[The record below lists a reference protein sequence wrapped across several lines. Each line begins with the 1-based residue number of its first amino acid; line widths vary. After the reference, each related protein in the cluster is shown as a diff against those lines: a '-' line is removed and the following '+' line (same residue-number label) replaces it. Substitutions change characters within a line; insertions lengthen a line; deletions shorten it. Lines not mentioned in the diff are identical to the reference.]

1 MIIFQSRHSI
11 SFHLDVISGVGS
23 LYSGSVK
30 SVRVTGSEGEMGIR
44 YGHAPLLTTIKTGMV
59 SLIDS
64 QDKEDQIYLAG
75 GVLEVQPDSVTILA
89 DTALRADDIDE
100 AKAQEAIKNA
110 KESIANH
117 GTGDTDYAHALSRLA
132 DAMARL
138 KVVETARNRRR

>member
-1 MIIFQSRHSI
+1 MDSI

-23 LYSGSVK
+23 IYSGSVK

-44 YGHAPLLTTIKTGMV
+44 YGHTPLLTTIKTGMV

-100 AKAQEAIKNA
+100 AKAQEAIKVA

-117 GTGDTDYAHALSRLA
+117 GTGDADYAHALSRLA

>member
-1 MIIFQSRHSI
+1 MDSI

-30 SVRVTGSEGEMGIR
+30 SVRVTGSEGEMGTR
-44 YGHAPLLTTIKTGMV
+44 YGHTPLLTTIKTGMV

-100 AKAQEAIKNA
+100 AKAQEAIKVA

-117 GTGDTDYAHALSRLA
+117 GTGDADYAHALSRLA

>member
-1 MIIFQSRHSI
+1 MDSI

-44 YGHAPLLTTIKTGMV
+44 YGHTPLLTTIKTGML

-100 AKAQEAIKNA
+100 AKAQEAIKVA

-117 GTGDTDYAHALSRLA
+117 GTGDADYAHALSRLA

>member
-1 MIIFQSRHSI
+1 MDSI
-11 SFHLDVISGVGS
+11 SFHLAVISGVGS

-44 YGHAPLLTTIKTGMV
+44 YGHTPLLTTIKTGMV

-100 AKAQEAIKNA
+100 AKAQEAIKVA

-117 GTGDTDYAHALSRLA
+117 GTGDADYAHALSRLA

>member
-1 MIIFQSRHSI
+1 MDSI

-44 YGHAPLLTTIKTGMV
+44 YGHTPLLTTIKTGMV

-100 AKAQEAIKNA
+100 AKAQEAIKVA

-117 GTGDTDYAHALSRLA
+117 GTGDADYAHALSRLA

-138 KVVETARNRRR
+138 KVVETARNRKR

>member
-1 MIIFQSRHSI
+1 MDSI

-30 SVRVTGSEGEMGIR
+30 SVGGTGSEGEMGIR
-44 YGHAPLLTTIKTGMV
+44 YGHTPLLTTIKTGMV

-100 AKAQEAIKNA
+100 ANAQEAIKVA

-117 GTGDTDYAHALSRLA
+117 GTGDADYAHALSRLA

>member
-1 MIIFQSRHSI
+1 MDSI
-11 SFHLDVISGVGS
+11 SFHLDVISGVVS

-64 QDKEDQIYLAG
+64 QDREDQIYLAG

>member
-1 MIIFQSRHSI
+1 MDSI

-44 YGHAPLLTTIKTGMV
+44 YGHTPLLTTIKTGMV

-64 QDKEDQIYLAG
+64 QNKEDQIYLAG

-100 AKAQEAIKNA
+100 AKAQEAIKVA

-117 GTGDTDYAHALSRLA
+117 GTGDADYAHALSRLA

>member
-1 MIIFQSRHSI
+1 MDSI

-64 QDKEDQIYLAG
+64 QDKGDQIYLAG

-132 DAMARL
+132 DAMSRL

>member
-1 MIIFQSRHSI
+1 MDSI
-11 SFHLDVISGVGS
+11 SYHLDVISGVGS

>member
-1 MIIFQSRHSI
+1 MDSI

-132 DAMARL
+132 NAMARL

>member
-1 MIIFQSRHSI
+1 MDSI

-30 SVRVTGSEGEMGIR
+30 SVRVTGSEGEMGVR
-44 YGHAPLLTTIKTGMV
+44 YGHTPLLTTIKTGMV

-100 AKAQEAIKNA
+100 AKAQEAIKVA

-117 GTGDTDYAHALSRLA
+117 GTGDADYAHALSRLA

>member
-1 MIIFQSRHSI
+1 MDSI
-11 SFHLDVISGVGS
+11 SFHLNVISGVGS

-44 YGHAPLLTTIKTGMV
+44 YGHTPLLTTIKTGMV

-100 AKAQEAIKNA
+100 AKAQEAIKVA

-117 GTGDTDYAHALSRLA
+117 GTGDADYAHALSRLA

>member
-1 MIIFQSRHSI
+1 MDSI

-23 LYSGSVK
+23 LYSGSIK

-44 YGHAPLLTTIKTGMV
+44 YGHTPLLTTIKTGMV

-100 AKAQEAIKNA
+100 AKAQEAIKVA

-117 GTGDTDYAHALSRLA
+117 GTGDADYAHALSRLA

>member
-1 MIIFQSRHSI
+1 MDSI

-132 DAMARL
+132 DAIARL

>member
-1 MIIFQSRHSI
+1 MDSI

-44 YGHAPLLTTIKTGMV
+44 YGHTPLLTTIKTGMV

-75 GVLEVQPDSVTILA
+75 GVLEVQPDSATILA

-100 AKAQEAIKNA
+100 AKAQEAIKVA

-117 GTGDTDYAHALSRLA
+117 GTGDADYAHALSRLA

>member
-1 MIIFQSRHSI
+1 MDSI

-44 YGHAPLLTTIKTGMV
+44 YGHTPLLTTIKTGMV

-100 AKAQEAIKNA
+100 AKAQEAIKVA
-110 KESIANH
+110 KESIANR
-117 GTGDTDYAHALSRLA
+117 GTGDADYAHALSRLA

-138 KVVETARNRRR
+138 KVIETARNRRR

>member
-1 MIIFQSRHSI
+1 MDSI

-23 LYSGSVK
+23 LYSGSVR

-44 YGHAPLLTTIKTGMV
+44 YGHTPLLTTIKTGMV

-100 AKAQEAIKNA
+100 AKAQEAIKVA

-117 GTGDTDYAHALSRLA
+117 GTGDADYAHALSRLA

>member
-1 MIIFQSRHSI
+1 MDSI

-59 SLIDS
+59 SLLDS

-100 AKAQEAIKNA
+100 AKAQEAIKVA

>member
-1 MIIFQSRHSI
+1 MDSI

-44 YGHAPLLTTIKTGMV
+44 YGHTPLLTTIKTGMV

-100 AKAQEAIKNA
+100 AKAQEAIKLA

-117 GTGDTDYAHALSRLA
+117 GTGDADYAHALSRLA

>member
-1 MIIFQSRHSI
+1 MDSI

-44 YGHAPLLTTIKTGMV
+44 YGHTPLLTTIKTGMV

-100 AKAQEAIKNA
+100 AKAQEAIKVA

-117 GTGDTDYAHALSRLA
+117 GTGDADYAHALSRLA

-138 KVVETARNRRR
+138 KVVETARK

>member
-1 MIIFQSRHSI
+1 MDSI

-44 YGHAPLLTTIKTGMV
+44 YGHTPLLTTIKTGMV

-100 AKAQEAIKNA
+100 AKAQEAIKVA

-117 GTGDTDYAHALSRLA
+117 GTGDADYAHALSRLA

-138 KVVETARNRRR
+138 KVVETERNRRR

>member
-1 MIIFQSRHSI
+1 MDSI

-44 YGHAPLLTTIKTGMV
+44 YGHTPLLTTIKTGMV

-100 AKAQEAIKNA
+100 AKAQEAIKVA

-117 GTGDTDYAHALSRLA
+117 GSGDADYAHALSRLA

>member
-1 MIIFQSRHSI
+1 MDSI

-44 YGHAPLLTTIKTGMV
+44 YGHTPLLTTIKTGMV

-100 AKAQEAIKNA
+100 AKAQEAIKVA

-117 GTGDTDYAHALSRLA
+117 GTGDADYAHALSRLA

-138 KVVETARNRRR
+138 KVVETARKMGISFGE

>member
-1 MIIFQSRHSI
+1 MDSI

-44 YGHAPLLTTIKTGMV
+44 YGHTPLLTTIKTGMV

-64 QDKEDQIYLAG
+64 QDKEDQIYLSG

-100 AKAQEAIKNA
+100 AKAQEAIKVA

-117 GTGDTDYAHALSRLA
+117 GTGDADYAHALSRLA